1 MRRSFLLLTVVA
13 CTVSLDDS
21 MSALLSSAEYT
32 LTWDTSDVTWEA
44 QGWSTTTDLGYV
56 VHVENGWVG
65 SYGLSLVACE
75 DVIVRHSDL
84 LWALI
89 GVQTAY
95 AGHSGDEIDP
105 SALVL
110 DQMESLATP
119 IPHHYGPYLFAPDTY
134 CRVHYVMSYAIEDA
148 SEDGR
153 NLTGSSLW
161 LEGTITGPNGDTWP
175 LEVQSDV
182 AHGTL
187 RDLPQLANV
196 ADATLFTEH
205 VEIRVTRSLA
215 TMFDGIDFAQE
226 PSDLDFDVL
235 GNLTRYA
242 TVDALRSFNTP

>member
-1 MRRSFLLLTVVA
+1 MKRSFLLITLVA
-13 CTVSLDDS
+13 CTVSLDDGS
-21 MSALLSSAEYT
+21 HALLSSAEYT
-32 LTWDTSDVTWEA
+32 LTWDTADVTWET

-75 DVIVRHSDL
+75 DVIVRGSDV
-84 LWALI
+84 LWSLV
-89 GVQTAY
+89 GVQSAY

-119 IPHHYGPYLFAPDTY
+119 IPHQYGPYLFAPDTY
-134 CRVHYVMSYAIEDA
+134 CRVHYVMSYAIEEA
-148 SEDGR
+148 EAEGR

-161 LEGTITGPNGDTWP
+161 LEGTITSPNGDRWP
-175 LEVQSDV
+175 LDVQSDV
-182 AHGTL
+182 AHGAL
-187 RDLPQLANV
+187 RDLPQLANL
-196 ADATLFTEH
+196 ANAALLTEH
-205 VEIRVTRSLA
+205 VEIRVTRALA
-215 TMFDGIDFAQE
+215 TMFDGIDFNQE
-226 PSDLDFDVL
+226 PSDLDFKVL